1 MWPEIRR
8 TGAPAT
14 APHRRFFPMPAAKP
28 VPAEER
34 RAGLYPGEPET
45 CRRDYHHFLPVL
57 AHVGLMLGLYRVYH
71 VEGRAFQMMVAFAL
85 VALPV
90 HYLLPYRWKKPLFV
104 AVSIAG
110 MAWIFGAITT
120 LTVLATA
127 SVLIGI
133 CYLPVAWG
141 VRAGLI
147 AAIGVGCALLRPDT
161 VATAVPNNLWPV
173 LATIF
178 MFRMIVYLYELKH
191 ARKPEPLADT
201 LGYFFL
207 LPNDCFLHFPV
218 VDYRTMQRSYFA
230 RDVHET
236 QRVGLQMMFRGAVHL
251 LLYRLV
257 YHELLIPAEEVRDLR
272 SLAGYLVCN
281 YLLYLR
287 VSGQFHT
294 ACGMLHL
301 FGFHL
306 PETHRNYLLAT
317 GFTDYWRRIN
327 IYWKDFMVRVVFNPV
342 VFRLKRWPAPLA
354 LAAATAVVFVTT
366 WALHAYQ
373 SFWLRGEWSFG
384 APDALFWGVLGAFVL
399 INVQLDARRS
409 RARPCPAHD
418 LDFENARSW
427 QVRLRTAWVAGTI
440 AILAIVACWTVSTWT
455 ATGYRSLSAEASTGF
470 GAADALTLLGLV
482 TVVLLGAWAGT
493 QGRDARTVRS
503 DPLTAGGLALRVTKT
518 AWTFA
523 TIALLWSLWTSP
535 SVGAWVA
542 MLRRGMAV

>member
-1 MWPEIRR
+1 MWPEVRR
-8 TGAPAT
+8 TGST
-14 APHRRFFPMPAAKP
+14 LKAPHRRFFPAPP
-28 VPAEER
+28 PAEDR
-34 RAGLYPGEPET
+34 RPGLYPGEPET

-57 AHVGLMLGLYRVYH
+57 AHLGLMLGLYRVYH

-110 MAWIFGAITT
+110 MAWIFGVLTT
-120 LTVLATA
+120 LAVLAIA
-127 SVLIGI
+127 AVLIGI

-147 AAIGVGCALLRPDT
+147 AAIAAGCAALRPDA
-161 VATAVPNNLWPV
+161 VGTALPNNVWPV

-191 ARKPEPLADT
+191 AKKPEPLVDA
-201 LGYFFL
+201 LGYFFM
-207 LPNDCFLHFPV
+207 LPNNCFLHFPV

-236 QRVGLQMMFRGAVHL
+236 QRAGLQMMFRGAVHL

-257 YHELLIPAEEVRDLR
+257 YHELLIPAEEVRDVR

-342 VFRLKRWPAPLA
+342 VFWLKRWPLPIA
-354 LAAATAVVFVTT
+354 LAMATAVVFVTT
-366 WALHAYQ
+366 WVLHGYQ
-373 SFWLRGEWSFG
+373 SYWLRGEWSFSG
-384 APDALFWGVLGAFVL
+384 PDTLFWGVLGVL
-399 INVQLDARRS
+399 VLVNVQLDARRS
-409 RARPCPAHD
+409 LAKPASGADPDADRGSVWSASLRGLRA
-418 LDFENARSW
+418 
-427 QVRLRTAWVAGTI
+427 VWVAGT
-440 AILAIVACWTVSTWT
+440 AAVLIVALVWT
-455 ATGYRSLSAEASTGF
+455 ALVWTAAAYQSFSAGDNTSF
-470 GAADALTLLGLV
+470 GAADALALIGLAV
-482 TVVLLGAWAGT
+482 VVLLGTWAGA
-493 QGRDARTVRS
+493 QRRDARAARPEPQS
-503 DPLTAGGLALRVTKT
+503 PGELALRMTKT

-535 SVGAWVA
+535 SVGAWLA